1 MMQEVVERWLKKQ
14 SEWPDLLLIDGGQ
27 THLSVIHNLLLEH
40 GIDDRLQLASLAKKE
55 ETIHRIDKEDII
67 LDKKER
73 VLVHA
78 RDEAHRFVNNFHG
91 RGRKK
96 LTDPLS
102 SVEGLG
108 AKKLQMLIRHFGG
121 RQGIKNASV
130 QRFENKQMV
139 LEKPSLNESTMLCI
153 NQSS

>member
-1 MMQEVVERWLKKQ
+1 M
-14 SEWPDLLLIDGGQ
+14 
-27 THLSVIHNLLLEH
+27 LLEH

-55 ETIHRIDKEDII
+55 ETLHRIDKEDII
-67 LDKKER
+67 LDKKGR

-78 RDEAHRFVNNFHG
+78 RDEAHRFVNNFHRKR

-130 QRFENKQMV
+130 QDLKQTNGIGKA
-139 LEKPSLNESTMLCI
+139 LAQRIYDALH
-153 NQSS
+153 